1 MIAIQMKRAKEP
13 KQKSIKLIIKRQD
26 NQDSKPYEETFEIP
40 YKENMNVIA
49 CLMEIRRNPVNK
61 KVKTTPVT
69 WDMNCLEEVC
79 GACSMVINGRA
90 RQSCSAIVDQLEQP
104 IRLEPMST
112 FLLFVIYK
120 WIVLECLI
128 T

>member
-1 MIAIQMKRAKEP
+1 
-13 KQKSIKLIIKRQD
+13 
-26 NQDSKPYEETFEIP
+26 
-40 YKENMNVIA
+40 
-49 CLMEIRRNPVNK
+49 
-61 KVKTTPVT
+61 
-69 WDMNCLEEVC
+69 MNCLEEVC

-112 FLLFVIYK
+112 FLLFVTYK